1 MTWGWRKEPARHA
14 LAARG
19 IVTSGSEAA
28 TSTVSSNVTYTAR
41 PIKELPATPWGWE
54 RRTARR
60 FGRKGSSEEELF
72 PILRKLAG
80 YQDDGTKSYQQ
91 VPEGLSEE
99 LLEQRLGILLKE
111 AELGRR
117 EGGNKQFLKDAK
129 KFERS
134 RSKSQ

>member
-1 MTWGWRKEPARHA
+1 MSPTQRARSRNCPRR
-14 LAARG
+14 LG
-19 IVTSGSEAA
+19 DGSAC
-28 TSTVSSNVTYTAR
+28 
-41 PIKELPATPWGWE
+41 
-54 RRTARR
+54 TARR